1 MSNLNDIQKK
11 ADQYLINKEYQQA
24 IYYFKKVR
32 KQNLGISKIDY
43 LIYRNAIEKYR
54 YEKKKLIKLKVLLI
68 TIFYSIT
75 TPFLNKK
82 RKFKLIESIWLHI
95 PLDKILIKKFITK
108 CSDSKKYNQAIHAL
122 ELLSENL
129 KSDIWV
135 LKTLAYFYDLKYDYP
150 NELIVREKI
159 IKLNPQDNIE
169 KKLIENL
176 KVKINDVEE
185 KKTTVSSLIEDIK
198 HDPYNEELHIKLV
211 NKYVNVRNF
220 KAAIEHIEKY
230 LKNVGSENFRLTRKL
245 FLIKEQNLNL
255 QLAKAE
261 DNKDISEIEV
271 LNKSINNLKIE
282 KLTYFSSQNPD
293 DKQLKFEL
301 AKQLLDQNKFEQAI
315 TEFEKLKDFEKRK
328 TAIYLYLSDAYFRSN
343 NKEKSIELLKKA
355 SNLNNSLR
363 ENAEIQAR
371 FKNIECIS
379 NPLQ

>member
-24 IYYFKKVR
+24 IDYFKKVR

-54 YEKKKLIKLKVLLI
+54 NEKKKLIKIKVFLI
-68 TIFYSIT
+68 TTFYSIT

-95 PLDKILIKKFITK
+95 PLDKIIIKKFITK

-122 ELLSENL
+122 ELLSKNL

-176 KVKINDVEE
+176 KVKISDVEE

-198 HDPYNEELHIKLV
+198 HDPDNEELHIKLV

-220 KAAIEHIEKY
+220 KTAIEHIEKY
-230 LKNVGSENFRLTRKL
+230 LKIFDSENFRLTRKL

-261 DNKDISEIEV
+261 DNKDIGEIEV

-315 TEFEKLKDFEKRK
+315 TQFENLKDFEKRQ
-328 TAIYLYLSDAYFRSN
+328 TAIYLYLSDAYLRTN

-371 FKNIECIS
+371 FKNIECNS
-379 NPLQ
+379 NPPQ